1 MSALLKCLKGE
12 ILSRHPV
19 WFMRQAGRYLPE
31 FRRIRSDNPDFIKLC
46 LDSVLSSEITLQPIK
61 RFNLDAAIIFSD
73 ILMIPYA
80 LNQKV
85 EFKENTGPVLSS
97 FNLDEFKSIKIEDF
111 TEKLLP
117 VYKSLTKTRKKLDK
131 NKSLIAFAGAPWTL
145 FMYMLQLK
153 KNNNKLD
160 DRKLEINLKTIEKT
174 ISTLTKYICIHL
186 EEQISAGAD
195 VIQIFDSWAGLIPQG
210 RLKTFCY
217 DPHQEIV
224 NHFKK
229 KNIPIICFPKGIG
242 KNYKEFNH
250 IVRPSGI
257 NIDYDVNPAWAA
269 ENLENTCIQGGMDPK
284 FLLGDEKNLLDEVEK
299 FLKIF
304 EQKPYIFNLGH
315 GILPETDPNVL
326 DKVIKKVIS

>member
-1 MSALLKCLKGE
+1 MSTLLKCLKGE

-97 FNLDEFKSIKIEDF
+97 FNLDKFKSIKIEDF

-153 KNNNKLD
+153 KNNNTLD

-229 KNIPIICFPKGIG
+229 KI
-242 KNYKEFNH
+242 Y
-250 IVRPSGI
+250 
-257 NIDYDVNPAWAA
+257 
-269 ENLENTCIQGGMDPK
+269 Q
-284 FLLGDEKNLLDEVEK
+284 
-299 FLKIF
+299 
-304 EQKPYIFNLGH
+304 
-315 GILPETDPNVL
+315 
-326 DKVIKKVIS
+326 